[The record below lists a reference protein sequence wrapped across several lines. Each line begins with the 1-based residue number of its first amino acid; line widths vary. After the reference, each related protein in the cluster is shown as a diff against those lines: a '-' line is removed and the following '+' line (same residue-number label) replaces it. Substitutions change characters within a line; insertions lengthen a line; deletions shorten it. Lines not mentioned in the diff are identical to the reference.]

1 MIRRRS
7 FIHPALV
14 LVLTFSLNTLRVA
27 AQEGDEFLQ
36 GSDGGAKLAERM
48 RSLQPEENARW
59 RGTFKILHRGQKIPS
74 IPVSCETAS
83 TPANWSVDYVTDA
96 TGVTGAE
103 KLTVVH
109 STNGPN
115 QYVYAR
121 AASPGVPVGAPQ
133 QLTGA
138 QADVPLA
145 GTDFWLSD
153 LGFEFY
159 HWPAQR
165 LLKGEMRS
173 GKPCYVL
180 ESVNP
185 HPSAEG
191 YGRVVS
197 WIEKE
202 HVAPLIIEA
211 YRADNTNKLFKEFA
225 LGSFKK
231 NKDTG
236 RYELKDLQIDNDRT
250 GSTTLLE
257 FDLETK

>member
-7 FIHPALV
+7 FIHLALI
-14 LVLTFSLNTLRVA
+14 LILTFGLNVLRVA
-27 AQEGDEFLQ
+27 AQADDEFSQ
-36 GSDGGAKLAERM
+36 GLDGGAKLAERM
-48 RSLQPEENARW
+48 RSLQPEENANW
-59 RGTFKILHRGQKIPS
+59 RGTFKILHRKQKVPP
-74 IPVSCETAS
+74 IPVSCQTSSSGAS
-83 TPANWSVDYVTDA
+83 WSVIYATDA
-96 TGVTGAE
+96 TGAMGAE
-103 KLTVVH
+103 KLTVIH

-115 QYVYAR
+115 QYSYAR
-121 AASPGVPVGAPQ
+121 AASPGVSPGEPL

-138 QADVPLA
+138 AADVPLA

-159 HWPAQR
+159 HWPQQR
-165 LLKGEMRS
+165 LLKGDIRS
-173 GKPCYVL
+173 GKSCYVL

-185 HPSAEG
+185 SASAAG
-191 YGRVVS
+191 YARVVS

-236 RYELKDLQIDNDRT
+236 RYELKSLQIDNDRT
-250 GSTTLLE
+250 GSTTMLE

>member
-1 MIRRRS
+1 M
-7 FIHPALV
+7 LV
-14 LVLTFSLNTLRVA
+14 LIFDLNTLQLA

-36 GSDGGAKLAERM
+36 GPDGGVKLAERM
-48 RSLQPEENARW
+48 RSLQPEENAKW
-59 RGTFKILHRGQKIPS
+59 RGTFKILHRKQKVPP
-74 IPVSCETAS
+74 IPVYCETTS
-83 TPANWSVDYVTDA
+83 TSTNWSVIYVAGPGDA
-96 TGVTGAE
+96 IGVE
-103 KLTVVH
+103 KLTVIH
-109 STNGPN
+109 STNAPN
-115 QYVYAR
+115 QYAYAQ
-121 AASPGVPVGAPQ
+121 AATPGVPAGEPQ

-159 HWPAQR
+159 HWPEQR

-180 ESVNP
+180 ESVNS

-202 HVAPLIIEA
+202 HVAPLMIQA
-211 YRADNTNKLFKEFA
+211 YRADNTNKLFKEFE

-236 RYELKDLQIDNDRT
+236 RYELKSLQIDNDRT

>member
-7 FIHPALV
+7 VPACVFLLV
-14 LVLTFSLNTLRVA
+14 LAFSLNPLRVA

-36 GSDGGAKLAERM
+36 GPDGGAKLAERM
-48 RSLQPEENARW
+48 RSLQPEENAKW
-59 RGTFKILHRGQKIPS
+59 RGTFKILHRQQKFPP
-74 IPVSCETAS
+74 IPVSCETTS
-83 TPANWSVDYVTDA
+83 TPTSWSVVYAADA
-96 TGVTGAE
+96 TSASGAE
-103 KLTVVH
+103 KLAVLH

-115 QYVYAR
+115 QYIYAR
-121 AASPGVPVGAPQ
+121 ASSPGGSLGEPQ
-133 QLTGA
+133 QLAGA
-138 QADVPLA
+138 AADVPLA
-145 GTDFWLSD
+145 GSDFWLSD

-159 HWPAQR
+159 HWPQQR
-165 LLKGEMRS
+165 LLKGDMRS

-185 HPSAEG
+185 SPSAAG

-231 NKDTG
+231 DKATG
-236 RYELKDLQIDNDRT
+236 RYELKSLQIDNDRT

>member
-7 FIHPALV
+7 VLARVLIPVLIFGLNAL
-14 LVLTFSLNTLRVA
+14 RIA

-36 GSDGGAKLAERM
+36 GADGGAKLAERM
-48 RSLQPEENARW
+48 RSLQPEDNAQW
-59 RGTFKILHRGQKIPS
+59 RGTFKILHRKQKFTPIP
-74 IPVSCETAS
+74 ISCETSSS
-83 TPANWSVDYVTDA
+83 TTNWSVVYATDA
-96 TGVTGAE
+96 TSASGAE
-103 KLTVVH
+103 KLTVIH

-115 QYVYAR
+115 QYSYAR
-121 AASPGVPVGAPQ
+121 AASPGAALGEPQ
-133 QLTGA
+133 QLAGVA
-138 QADVPLA
+138 ADVPLA

-159 HWPAQR
+159 HWPEQH
-165 LLKGEMRS
+165 LLKGDMRS

-185 HPSAEG
+185 GASVTG

-211 YRADNTNKLFKEFA
+211 YRADSTNKLFKEFA

-236 RYELKDLQIDNDRT
+236 RYELKSLQIDNDRT
-250 GSTTLLE
+250 GSTTMLE

>member
-7 FIHPALV
+7 LLHSALL
-14 LVLTFSLNTLRVA
+14 LVLTFSLNPLRVA
-27 AQEGDEFLQ
+27 AQEGDEFAQ
-36 GSDGGAKLAERM
+36 GPDGGAKLAERM
-48 RSLQPEENARW
+48 RTLQPEENAKW
-59 RGTFKILHRGQKIPS
+59 RGTFKILHRKQKFPPIS
-74 IPVSCETAS
+74 VSCETAS
-83 TPANWSVDYVTDA
+83 TPTNWSVFYVADA
-96 TGVTGAE
+96 TAASGAE
-103 KLTVVH
+103 KVTVIH

-115 QYVYAR
+115 QYAYAC
-121 AASPGVPVGAPQ
+121 ASSPGASLGEPR
-133 QLTGA
+133 QLAGTA
-138 QADVPLA
+138 ADVPLA

-159 HWPAQR
+159 HWPEQR

-185 HPSAEG
+185 GAPPTG
-191 YGRVVS
+191 YGRVLS

-202 HVAPLIIEA
+202 HVAPLMIEA

-236 RYELKDLQIDNDRT
+236 RYQLKDLQIDNDRT